1 MVIKGG
7 ITLIEERKRP
17 VLLQPLRAK
26 IYCNDSMFCVKA
38 IYDTGNDLKEP
49 LGGESVHLLD
59 GKYKELIGGVYDIKR
74 TPRII
79 KLSCCTS
86 FSNISIIYF

>member
-1 MVIKGG
+1 VVIKGG

-49 LGGESVHLLD
+49 LGG
-59 GKYKELIGGVYDIKR
+59 
-74 TPRII
+74 
-79 KLSCCTS
+79 
-86 FSNISIIYF
+86 